1 MTYTATPVEFEI
13 YDEDAKMMVAKV
25 TMVDEGGATIE
36 LKRCLDRTTFDAIVP
51 SLQYALSAMRLDG
64 DK

>member
-13 YDEDAKMMVAKV
+13 YHEEAKMRVAKV
-25 TMVDEGGATIE
+25 TMFDEGGATIE
-36 LKRCLDRTTFDAIVP
+36 LHGVFDRTTFDAIVP
-51 SLQYALSAMRLDG
+51 SLQHALSAMKLEG